1 MSRSQGAGGEVWLDD
16 GQQESWRAVIG
27 LLTVLPAALDGDL
40 RRTAG
45 LTMFEYT
52 VLASLSEAPERTLQ
66 MSALAAR
73 ASASLARLSHVVTRL
88 EGRGWITRKA
98 SGRDARATNAVLT
111 TAGWEKVAAVAPCH
125 AQAVRDLVVDAL
137 SPSQLRQFGIA
148 AAKITRRVEERAP
161 TTSA

>member
-27 LLTVLPAALDGDL
+27 LLTVLPAALDADL

-137 SPSQLRQFGIA
+137 SPSQLRQLGIA

-161 TTSA
+161 ATQA

>member
-1 MSRSQGAGGEVWLDD
+1 MSGSQATGGEVWLND

-27 LLTVLPAALDGDL
+27 LLTVLPAALDSDL

-66 MSALAAR
+66 MSALAAQ

-88 EGRGWITRKA
+88 EGRGWIIREA

-111 TAGWEKVAAVAPCH
+111 AAGWEKVADTAPHH

-137 SPSQLRQFGIA
+137 SPAQFQQFGMSAVKIA
-148 AAKITRRVEERAP
+148 RRVEQRSPAP
-161 TTSA
+161 QA

>member
-1 MSRSQGAGGEVWLDD
+1 
-16 GQQESWRAVIG
+16 
-27 LLTVLPAALDGDL
+27 
-40 RRTAG
+40 
-45 LTMFEYT
+45 MFEYT

-66 MSALAAR
+66 MSALADR

-161 TTSA
+161 ATHSPSAS